1 MGLGKLGD
9 DNTADGGYNCNGPQI
24 YGVKQC
30 VTNFTEADL
39 TEDPAG
45 SFQGL
50 DEWYFQEIA
59 NAAADEDPDVVVFV
73 GDYLYRQGPCPE
85 GAVNSANNK
94 VKECSGV
101 NAYSHMN
108 ETIEDDK
115 LMNFMPGLYGDNWWG
130 WWADWVSLSC
140 ILFYFIT
147 DGHPLIYRIVSS
159 AFHSM
164 RHLVF
169 PCDESS
175 QNGAYHPRPRKP

>member
-9 DNTADGGYNCNGPQI
+9 DDTADGGYDCNGPQI

-39 TEDPAG
+39 TEKPTG

-50 DEWYFQEIA
+50 DEWYFQEVA

-85 GAVNSANNK
+85 GAVNSADNK

-101 NAYSHMN
+101 NANSHMN

-130 WWADWVSLSC
+130 WWADWVSIVMHAFLLHNRWTPTHISYHIFCVPFHAALSFS
-140 ILFYFIT
+140 L
-147 DGHPLIYRIVSS
+147 R
-159 AFHSM
+159 
-164 RHLVF
+164 
-169 PCDESS
+169 
-175 QNGAYHPRPRKP
+175 